1 MLISGNK
8 AYLKRRDEALF
19 ADLYL
24 VRYLTTKQIA
34 TMYFLVEDP
43 RGNRTKPSPGAADR
57 RLYRLAEQEWVTNH
71 PALKSSLGNTY
82 KLWVLS
88 EQAFER
94 EREAF
99 GDSPQRR
106 MPSGP
111 KIGRLDHLV
120 HVNDLYLSCSYALR
134 FLVGEPDIDGSETW
148 TWSYEGKH
156 HREITIAGEGQTLRP
171 DAEIKIGDTLF
182 FVEHQ
187 TRESRVTVEKMEE
200 KATNYSRYVEH
211 VLRVPPEKARLLVVT
226 DEDRIVQA
234 TTTRAQQE
242 GLIATAGD
250 EEHITEYL
258 ISYVQGI

>member
-1 MLISGNK
+1 MLISGS
-8 AYLKRRDEALF
+8 AAHLKQRDEYLIT
-19 ADLYL
+19 DLYL
-24 VRYLTTKQIA
+24 VRYLTARQIA
-34 TMYFLVEDP
+34 AMYFLVEDS
-43 RGNRTKPSPGAADR
+43 GGSRTKPSPGAADR
-57 RLYRLAEQEWVTNH
+57 RMYRLATQGWVTNYPELRS
-71 PALKSSLGNTY
+71 PAGNNY
-82 KLWVLS
+82 KLWALS

-99 GDSPQRR
+99 GDSPQRH
-106 MPSGP
+106 MPPGP

-120 HVNDLYLSCSYALR
+120 RVNDLYLSCSYALR

-148 TWSYEGKH
+148 TWRYEGKH

-171 DAEIKIGDTLF
+171 DAEIKIGDILF

-200 KATNYSRYVEH
+200 KATNYARYVEH

-226 DEDRIVQA
+226 DEERIVQR

-250 EEHITEYL
+250 AEHVTEYL
-258 ISYVQGI
+258 ISHVQGI